1 MIHGAVVKNYVL
13 GHSRY
18 VLFRALENLEIFSK
32 CARVESLECICNGRE
47 VPMPLELEKRLTLM
61 AEASNLMLA
70 GSIQAYGRNSK
81 LALRRTSRIKRD
93 HVPLKRVAGR

>member
-1 MIHGAVVKNYVL
+1 
-13 GHSRY
+13 
-18 VLFRALENLEIFSK
+18 
-32 CARVESLECICNGRE
+32 
-47 VPMPLELEKRLTLM
+47 MPLELEKRLTLM